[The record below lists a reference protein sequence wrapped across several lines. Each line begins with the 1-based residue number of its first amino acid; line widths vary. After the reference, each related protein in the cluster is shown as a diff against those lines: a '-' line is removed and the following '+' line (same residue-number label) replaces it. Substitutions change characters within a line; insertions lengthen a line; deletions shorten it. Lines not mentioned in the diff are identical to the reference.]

1 MIGTLL
7 ALLVFFA
14 LFGIFLTQYVPLWMT
29 DNEAMYTSQ
38 ASTSFATLKSVIDEQ
53 YALDGPQTVGTPF
66 QVSSQG
72 IPLIAQPTQGTL
84 EFLPNSC
91 PGSGGV
97 GFFSAT
103 ATGGAKGNGGAS
115 SSTAQYGQPVTPTFC
130 VFANVTESIGPGG
143 VPNYGQQIASGTL
156 QMILPN
162 RYYSPETFYM
172 EEDGVVQSQSSTYQ
186 VLAFPPPLN
195 ISYAGGN
202 TTITTSFLQ
211 LYGNAS
217 AVVGQGSQEV
227 YSQLR
232 YASLQTS
239 NGRGTPFTFTYEI
252 GTQYPC
258 AWDPFLYKLVTQS
271 GVPAADYKLAG
282 NFSHAESY
290 ILTPSYTGSCYSGSG
305 ATTILAFSLTTVNYA
320 QVYVAGVQI
329 TMGIGVA

>member
-29 DNEAMYTSQ
+29 DNESLYTSQ

-91 PGSGGV
+91 PGSGGI

-103 ATGGAKGNGGAS
+103 ATGGAKGNGGLM
-115 SSTAQYGQPVTPTFC
+115 TATHQYGQPVTPSFC
-130 VFANVTESIGPGG
+130 VFANITEAVGPGG
-143 VPNYGQQIASGTL
+143 IPNFGQQIASGTL
-156 QMILPN
+156 QMQLPN

-172 EEDGVVQSQSSTYQ
+172 EEDGVVQSQSSSYQ

-195 ISYAGGN
+195 ISYAGSN
-202 TTITTSFLQ
+202 ATITASFLQ

-232 YASLQTS
+232 YSTLQTS
-239 NGRGTPFTFTYEI
+239 NGGGTPFKFTYEI

-258 AWDPFLYKLVTQS
+258 AWDPFLYNLVTKS
-271 GVPAADYKLAG
+271 GLPTTDYTLYG
-282 NFSHAESY
+282 TFSDTNSY
-290 ILTPSYTGSCYSGSG
+290 TLTPTYTGSCYSGIG
-305 ATTILAFSLTTVNYA
+305 TTTILAFSVTVNYA